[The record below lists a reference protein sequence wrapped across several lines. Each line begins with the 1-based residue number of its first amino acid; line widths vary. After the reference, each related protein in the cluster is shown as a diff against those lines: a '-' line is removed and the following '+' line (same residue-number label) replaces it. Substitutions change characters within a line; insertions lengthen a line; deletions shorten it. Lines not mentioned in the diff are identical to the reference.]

1 MPGCFHLLT
10 PHSHLR
16 YMLQQ
21 QRCLYIQASSPCRL
35 SCSTQATPKLCRCV
49 PAEAQPEV
57 HAQSSQQDEA
67 AADKRRRHSAA
78 APEPQSWEEGD
89 TWLPLRHPGQFPL
102 AGACLD
108 WPWLVRQGTPGGHWQ
123 SGGVMLDCGAL
134 KVIIRRFFFFFFF
147 GPIISFRRNALLD
160 VRATTMR
167 SVQCSLC
174 NAWQLSLGL
183 DSKSGGFLML
193 AQEQ

>member
-21 QRCLYIQASSPCRL
+21 PRCLYIQATSPCRP
-35 SCSTQATPKLCRCV
+35 SCSAQATPKLCRCV
-49 PAEAQPEV
+49 RAEAQPEV
-57 HAQSSQQDEA
+57 HAQSSQQHEA

-89 TWLPLRHPGQFPL
+89 SWLPLRHPGQFPL

-108 WPWLVRQGTPGGHWQ
+108 WPWLVRQGTPAWTLAVWWGYVRLWCAEGD
-123 SGGVMLDCGAL
+123 V
-134 KVIIRRFFFFFFF
+134 KTVFFFFFF